1 MFRTALIIEDQPA
14 GTGVPLAELLADR
27 CEVVRT
33 VGSAAEAAE
42 VAIHLRPDLVI
53 TPFPAVTGNGEL
65 LTAFLKRNPRTSS
78 CRVLAYSDWCWTRT
92 RAKAREAGC
101 EAFVAASAPVEDLL
115 AALDEL
121 ANGSMTV
128 ESDLAEAV
136 RTGLFD

>member
-14 GTGVPLAELLADR
+14 VSGVSLAELLEDR

-33 VGSAAEAAE
+33 VGSASEAAE

-53 TPFPAVTGNGEL
+53 TPFPAVTGSGEL
-65 LTAFLKRNPRTSS
+65 LTAFLKRNPRTSG
-78 CRVLAYSDWCWTRT
+78 CRVLAYSDWSWTRT
-92 RAKAREAGC
+92 RAKAQEAGC
-101 EAFVAASAPVEDLL
+101 EEFVSTRAPVEDLL
-115 AALDEL
+115 AALDRL
-121 ANGSMTV
+121 ADPPLAA